1 MAISPLRSTSAS
13 VSRLPV
19 QDAASP
25 CLAGRPGGVDGF
37 SSSQKPGSPGLAAF
51 QKDGFDIG
59 SGKGAELGKLLQDTL
74 SALTSIVQLVAQAV
88 PGGAQ
93 ALQGVSGA
101 QGAQG
106 ASGGK
111 CGTGSQSFSDSSFTP
126 QDTSRPPVALN
137 GNTGVVGPSA
147 SQSQASNGNTGVVGP
162 TTSSSSG
169 GTKLGGNLP
178 AGLEKFRGAIES
190 AAAKTGMPAEMLAAQ
205 IWQESR
211 GNLDAVTTNGGNGLT
226 DTGLMQVN
234 PNTYGELQAK
244 HPELQGK
251 NLSDP
256 ETNILAGAFYM
267 KDMKEQFGSDELAL
281 RAYNSGPNGVDKS
294 NPDAIP
300 AGTGDATYVQK
311 VKSFMNT
318 LATGQGSLPA

>member
-1 MAISPLRSTSAS
+1 MAISPLRSPSAS
-13 VSRLPV
+13 VSRTPV

-25 CLAGRPGGVDGF
+25 RLAGRPGGVDGF
-37 SSSQKPGSPGLAAF
+37 SSAQKPGSPGLAAF

-88 PGGAQ
+88 PGA
-93 ALQGVSGA
+93 A

-111 CGTGSQSFSDSSFTP
+111 CGTGSQPFSDSSFTP
-126 QDTSRPPVALN
+126 QDSARPPVALN
-137 GNTGVVGPSA
+137 GNTGVVGPAA

-162 TTSSSSG
+162 SASSSSG

-178 AGLEKFRGAIES
+178 PGLEKFRSAIES
-190 AAAKTGMPAEMLAAQ
+190 ASAKTGMPAEMLAAQ

-211 GNLDAVTTNGGNGLT
+211 GNLEAVSTNGGNGLT

-267 KDMKEQFGSDELAL
+267 KDMKAQFGSDDLAL

>member
-1 MAISPLRSTSAS
+1 MALSPLRSATTPMSRMSVHDAGSA
-13 VSRLPV
+13 
-19 QDAASP
+19 
-25 CLAGRPGGVDGF
+25 RPGNLQGGAEG
-37 SSSQKPGSPGLAAF
+37 PGGSGPMGLKRRTPGPEVLR
-51 QKDGFDIG
+51 QDGFDAG
-59 SGKGAELGKLLQDTL
+59 PGKGAELGRLLQDTL

-93 ALQGVSGA
+93 ALQGA

-106 ASGGK
+106 AAGGK
-111 CGTGSQSFSDSSFTP
+111 CGSGSPPFSDSSFTP
-126 QDTSRPPVALN
+126 KDAGRPPVALN
-137 GNTGVVGPSA
+137 GNTGVVGPGA
-147 SQSQASNGNTGVVGP
+147 SQQATASQ
-162 TTSSSSG
+162 G
-169 GTKLGGNLP
+169 GSKLGGNLP

-190 AAAKTGMPAEMLAAQ
+190 ASAKTGMPAEMLAAQ

-211 GNLDAVTTNGGNGLT
+211 GNLEAVSTNGGNGLT

-318 LATGQGSLPA
+318 LATGQGTLPA